1 MQKVPAPS
9 IWWCCPPPLVGASY
23 SLKRGHSPYFL
34 WISVL
39 QRHRNYNM
47 CQSTSW
53 DIVGIKY
60 RKRHKYTVNYGSN
73 IAHLCNIVGKE
84 CMCQLQWAPSIL
96 LPISSICL
104 LNTPDRWFDF
114 LLRASGVHGAST
126 CLCKGGCVWGEL
138 QGCWFFNDS
147 VLVTGEQPNV
157 AAIPI
162 IQRPP

>member
-53 DIVGIKY
+53 DIVEIKY

-73 IAHLCNIVGKE
+73 IAHLCNIVGKDA
-84 CMCQLQWAPSIL
+84 CVSCNGLHPFCFQSLPSVCWTHQIVDLIFYWGL
-96 LPISSICL
+96 LGFMVLP
-104 LNTPDRWFDF
+104 
-114 LLRASGVHGAST
+114 RAFAKEGVCEGN
-126 CLCKGGCVWGEL
+126 CKVV
-138 QGCWFFNDS
+138 DS
-147 VLVTGEQPNV
+147 LMTVYW
-157 AAIPI
+157 
-162 IQRPP
+162 